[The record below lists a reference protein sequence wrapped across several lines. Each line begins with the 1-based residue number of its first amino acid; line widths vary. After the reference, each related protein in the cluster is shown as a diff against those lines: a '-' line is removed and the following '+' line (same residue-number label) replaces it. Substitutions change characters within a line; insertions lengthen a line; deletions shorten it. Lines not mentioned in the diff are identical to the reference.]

1 MSQMRHDY
9 CRAHDLRVAGL
20 LAYASQPMAA
30 PPPPRYPCT
39 RMPGNGASP
48 ARTQMAVSGHLRHS
62 SSRCAIAVDRLAAAM
77 RARRMSPPSGKT
89 RKRGVR
95 RSCCCGCACAAA
107 AVFAA
112 LMLLRLRSRCCSRAF
127 NGLHGCGPCAAKAA
141 ARCIAAGED
150 RCGSMLLFCT
160 GIPAGD
166 QDGRFRPL
174 RPRNSLG
181 LSFRGG

>member
-48 ARTQMAVSGHLRHS
+48 ARIQMAVSGHLRHS

-89 RKRGVR
+89 RKRGVL
-95 RSCCCGCACAAA
+95 RSCCRGCACAAA
-107 AVFAA
+107 AMLAA
-112 LMLLRLRSRCCSRAF
+112 LMLRRAVIERVERHCKVSGCADSGRNRVSVAPTVGISETGRLASERIQRSNERWD
-127 NGLHGCGPCAAKAA
+127 L
-141 ARCIAAGED
+141 
-150 RCGSMLLFCT
+150 
-160 GIPAGD
+160 
-166 QDGRFRPL
+166 
-174 RPRNSLG
+174 
-181 LSFRGG
+181 